1 MLRVVISH
9 KSCESLIK
17 KSVFFNVV
25 MNLIVVPNGTKI
37 FKESRNIEVVSLEVI
52 SDHNGKVFLSAN
64 IMPVI

>member
-1 MLRVVISH
+1 MLRVAISH

>member
-1 MLRVVISH
+1 
-9 KSCESLIK
+9 
-17 KSVFFNVV
+17 

>member
-1 MLRVVISH
+1 MLRVAISH

-37 FKESRNIEVVSLEVI
+37 FRESRNIEVVSLVVI